1 MIPLNAAALSKATGA
16 PLATAEKFLPFI
28 QGTCKAYGI
37 TTPKTLAGFLSQIG
51 HESGGMQTLEE
62 SLNYSVDGLLS
73 TFRRHRISE
82 ADARRYGRAP
92 GRPANQQAI
101 ANCVYGGAWGREN
114 LGNMQAGDG
123 WRYRGRGLKQLT
135 GLFNYR
141 ACSDALME
149 DFVSQP
155 DRLLM
160 PVNAA
165 LSAGWFWHKNNLNA
179 IAERGDVVKMTRII
193 NGGENGL
200 KERTALFNEAV
211 VAFA

>member
-211 VAFA
+211 AAFA

>member
-165 LSAGWFWHKNNLNA
+165 LSAGWFWNKNNLNA

-211 VAFA
+211 AAFA